1 MKMKKT
7 LSLLLASALSLSLLA
22 GCGGAPQT
30 PPTQSNP
37 SAGGSST
44 SQGDASTPEA
54 PKGPIKVAAL
64 ASAYEETYP
73 GMWQEVC
80 DAFTDETGIE
90 VELIVDKALE
100 DVIGPSMQGG
110 DFPDVIHLA
119 TGRDK
124 KLTEQFIKDKN
135 IADITDVLS
144 MTVPGESAKVSESLF
159 KIF

>member
-54 PKGPIKVAAL
+54 PKL
-64 ASAYEETYP
+64 S
-73 GMWQEVC
+73 
-80 DAFTDETGIE
+80 
-90 VELIVDKALE
+90 LIH
-100 DVIGPSMQGG
+100 I
-110 DFPDVIHLA
+110 
-119 TGRDK
+119 
-124 KLTEQFIKDKN
+124 
-135 IADITDVLS
+135 
-144 MTVPGESAKVSESLF
+144 
-159 KIF
+159 